1 MHKAAPCSMSE
12 ILCNRHHLENYV
24 ILYVAVLYS
33 SLFLRK
39 KRIWKKKKKKKK
51 HAREWFQCWT
61 ETLKGKQGC
70 ERLAFIF
77 HGVIHQTLSFSG
89 FAKIFTEFKELV
101 WAMFVFI
108 KLPATKQ
115 IDVCRKSSF
124 KSIIAFLKCIL
135 LRLLSRGL
143 RRCFFFL
150 FFLWYSYR
158 GIITTQSKGL
168 INKLSYY
175 GTCGNKFHY
184 KKRIIL
190 KSPCDSTKVDIMRQ
204 NSNWW
209 TQSNT
214 EYVTQNSAKKVS
226 W

>member
-24 ILYVAVLYS
+24 ILYVGVLYS

-39 KRIWKKKKKKKK
+39 KRIWKKKKKR
-51 HAREWFQCWT
+51 HAGDWFQCWT
-61 ETLKGKQGC
+61 ETLKGKQGR

-89 FAKIFTEFKELV
+89 FDKIFTEFKESV

-135 LRLLSRGL
+135 LRLLSRGV
-143 RRCFFFL
+143 FFFI
-150 FFLWYSYR
+150 FFLS
-158 GIITTQSKGL
+158 L
-168 INKLSYY
+168 
-175 GTCGNKFHY
+175 
-184 KKRIIL
+184 
-190 KSPCDSTKVDIMRQ
+190 
-204 NSNWW
+204 
-209 TQSNT
+209 
-214 EYVTQNSAKKVS
+214 
-226 W
+226 